1 MAETKG
7 DFLNELKEEF
17 KELGSKVSKL
27 FEDMTGKGSD
37 AEGEFTFKVDICEDA
52 TNYIM
57 VADIPGLTKEE
68 VKVQILDNSLVLSG
82 DRKQQSGIG
91 EVKWHKK
98 ERGFGPFKRSFAIPP
113 GVSPEG
119 IKAKFDNGVLTIT
132 LPKVEA
138 AKEKSEISID

>member
-27 FEDMTGKGSD
+27 FEDIAGKGEVQGAFS
-37 AEGEFTFKVDICEDA
+37 FHVDVCEDA
-52 TNYIM
+52 STYSMI
-57 VADIPGLTKEE
+57 ADLPGLTKEE
-68 VKVQILDNSLVLSG
+68 VKVQIQENQLVLSG
-82 DRKQQSGIG
+82 DRKQQAGIG

-98 ERGFGPFKRSFAIPP
+98 ERGFGAFKRSFAIPP
-113 GVSPEG
+113 GVTADG

-132 LPKVEA
+132 LPKVDVE
-138 AKEKSEISID
+138 KEKSDISID